1 MAPTDLQPAATDDPG
16 APSPPAAGP
25 APAPAPT
32 AAGDPPPLDASPGAP
47 AATGTTG
54 LPPPPFIPADPATAA
69 SSVGLP
75 VVAAPAADTT
85 DATDAAVESSMPGF
99 EILPEGPKQGLI
111 RRFFVIQRHLVGLL
125 FGGLNVYVRGD
136 RAPARR
142 GMRLLH
148 WLAALVAWLTRP
160 FIDKTLVDRPLP
172 VQLRR
177 RLEILGPTYI
187 KLGQVLA
194 LRQDL
199 LPVAITE
206 ELKNLL
212 DRLPVV
218 PLPRYLGLIV
228 KDTGRPIAEMYS
240 WIDPQPTG
248 SASIAQIHRATT
260 VEGDSVIIK
269 VVKPGIRET
278 LARDAALLKLLG
290 AALQRVLPRYQPKR
304 VISEFVEY
312 TRREVDLRREAD
324 NAETFTANFHDL
336 EGVHFPRIYRQY
348 SSQGVLCMEFLD
360 GFKPNAPE
368 ALALSEQD
376 RDRLVDL
383 GAASIIRMLFKDGFF
398 HADLHPGN
406 LLVLPGPRLGF
417 IDLGMVGRF
426 DQALRRTLL
435 YYYYTLVMGDAEN
448 AARYLASVAQPGPG
462 ADPVGFRR
470 EVTEVLHRWNRS
482 ANFRDFSLAQ
492 LILYSVNLGA
502 QHNMYFPVEMVLM
515 VKALVTFEG
524 VGQILKPG
532 LDVAAVSQAHANRI
546 FLDQFNPIN
555 LAREAMRA
563 APELFEAV
571 TKAPMLITEG
581 LRLLEQT
588 TRRPPENPFAGLRG
602 TIFGGFCLV
611 AGAVLAGAHGP
622 WPIWA
627 GLFALGA
634 VAALTRGR

>member
-1 MAPTDLQPAATDDPG
+1 LPRPDLEPALLPPEPA
-16 APSPPAAGP
+16 PPAAEIAAPSGP
-25 APAPAPT
+25 A
-32 AAGDPPPLDASPGAP
+32 SVP
-47 AATGTTG
+47 AA
-54 LPPPPFIPADPATAA
+54 AVVDP
-69 SSVGLP
+69 
-75 VVAAPAADTT
+75 
-85 DATDAAVESSMPGF
+85 MPGY
-99 EILPEGPKQGLI
+99 EILPDVPPQGLV
-111 RRFFVIQRHLVGLL
+111 RRFFVIHRHLIGLL
-125 FGGLNVYVRGD
+125 FGGLNAYVRER
-136 RAPARR
+136 RAPEGNRF
-142 GMRLLH
+142 RLVYR
-148 WLAALVAWLTRP
+148 LAALLAWLTRP
-160 FIDKTLVDRPLP
+160 FVDKGLIDRPFP

-199 LPVAITE
+199 LPAAITE

-218 PLPRYLGLIV
+218 PLQRYLGLIV
-228 KDTGRPIAEMYS
+228 KDTRRPITEMYS

-260 VEGDSVIIK
+260 VEGESVIIK

-278 LARDAALLKLLG
+278 LARDALLLKMLG
-290 AALQRVLPRYQPKR
+290 AALQKLLPRYQPKR
-304 VISEFVEY
+304 VIAEFVDY

-324 NAETFTANFHDL
+324 NAETFAANFADL
-336 EGVHFPRIYRQY
+336 DGVHFPRIYRQY
-348 SSQGVLCMEFLD
+348 SSQGVLCMEFLS

-368 ALALSEQD
+368 ALALSEED

-383 GAASIIRMLFKDGFF
+383 GAAAIIRMLFKDGFF

-406 LLVLPGPRLGF
+406 LIVLPGPKLGF

-426 DQALRRTLL
+426 DQGLRRTLL
-435 YYYYTLVMGDAEN
+435 YYYYTLVMGDAES
-448 AARYLASVAQPGPG
+448 AARYLASVAEPGPG

-470 EVTEVLHRWNRS
+470 EVTEILHRWNRS

-502 QHNMYFPVEMVLM
+502 QHRMYFPVEMVLM

-532 LDVAAVSQAHANRI
+532 LDVAAVSQAHARKI
-546 FLDQFNPIN
+546 FLDQFNPLN
-555 LAREAMRA
+555 LAREGMRA
-563 APELFEAV
+563 VPDLLEAV
-571 TKAPMLITEG
+571 SKTPMLITEG

-588 TRRPPENPFAGLRG
+588 ARRSPENPFAGLRG

-622 WPIWA
+622 WPVWV
-627 GLFALGA
+627 GLFVLGGA
-634 VAALTRGR
+634 AALHRG

>member
-1 MAPTDLQPAATDDPG
+1 MALPEPL
-16 APSPPAAGP
+16 PPAAP
-25 APAPAPT
+25 PPEATAPEPPAAAPAP
-32 AAGDPPPLDASPGAP
+32 PPD
-47 AATGTTG
+47 T
-54 LPPPPFIPADPATAA
+54 PADDGA
-69 SSVGLP
+69 
-75 VVAAPAADTT
+75 
-85 DATDAAVESSMPGF
+85 MPGY
-99 EILPEGPKQGLI
+99 EMLPDVPPERLV
-111 RRFFVIQRHLVGLL
+111 RRAFVIQRHLIGLT
-125 FGGLNVYVRGD
+125 FGGLNDLVR
-136 RAPARR
+136 RR
-142 GMRLLH
+142 RTASGGAGGAAAAKRWRLLH
-148 WLAALVAWLTRP
+148 GLAALLAALSRP
-160 FIDKTLVDRPLP
+160 FIDKSLVDRPFP

-199 LPVAITE
+199 LPAAVTE
-206 ELKNLL
+206 ELRNLL

-228 KDTGRPIAEMYS
+228 KDTGRLIAEMYS

-278 LARDAALLKLLG
+278 LARDAVLLKILG
-290 AALQRVLPRYQPKR
+290 WALQKVLPRYQPQR
-304 VISEFVEY
+304 VIAEFVDY

-324 NAETFTANFHDL
+324 NAETFSANFHDL
-336 EGVHFPRIYRQY
+336 AGVHFPRIYRQY
-348 SSQGVLCMEFLD
+348 SSQGVLCMEFLA

-368 ALALSEQD
+368 ALALSEED

-383 GAASIIRMLFKDGFF
+383 GADSIIRMLFKDGFF

-406 LLVLPGPRLGF
+406 LLVLPGPQLGF

-426 DQALRRTLL
+426 DQNLRRTLL
-435 YYYYTLVMGDAEN
+435 YYYYTLVMGDAES
-448 AARYLASVAQPGPG
+448 AARYLASVAEPGPG
-462 ADPVGFRR
+462 ADPAGFRR
-470 EVTEVLHRWNRS
+470 EVTEILNRWNRS

-502 QHNMYFPVEMVLM
+502 QHRMYFPVEMVLM

-532 LDVAAVSQAHANRI
+532 LDVAQISREHANKI
-546 FLDQFNPIN
+546 FLDQFNPVN
-555 LAREAMRA
+555 LVRSGMRA

-571 TKAPMLITEG
+571 SKLPMLITEG

-622 WPIWA
+622 WPVWL
-627 GLFALGA
+627 GLFLLGGA
-634 VAALTRGR
+634 VALHRGR